1 MSVDKL
7 LRTTAKDGGSV
18 DHAGAI
24 IDNLDIW
31 TSAIKAKSAS
41 GRGSSNKL
49 ELYGINKLRELIF
62 ELAIRGKLV
71 SPEVTDIPVNDL
83 LVTIEE
89 EKAQLVKSKEIKKPK
104 KLPAI
109 QNDEVPFDVPEG
121 WQWVRLGVLGN
132 IFNGN
137 SVNAKLK
144 EEKYTGLAQGLPF
157 IATKDVSYGFDELDY
172 DNGVLIPNGEPKFK
186 VAKAGAVLVCAEGG
200 SAGKKCGITNKDIC
214 FGNKLFA
221 NQLYGNISPRY
232 ILSCYLSPTFYKM
245 FSESMTGIIGGIS
258 AAKFSELLIPLPP
271 LSYQNRLVSKIDELM
286 LLCDQLESQTES
298 SIEAHKTLV
307 ETLLA
312 TLTNAKDADE
322 LNESWQRISEHFD
335 TLFNTEDSI
344 DQLKQTIL
352 QLAVMGK
359 LVKQDP
365 NDEPASALLERIA
378 EEKEQLIKDKKIKK
392 QKALPTLSNK
402 DAPYNVPSSWQF
414 TYLQDLCSL
423 ITDGTHQTPKYTDS
437 GRPFISAQCVK
448 PFRFMPEKCRYV
460 SEEHYQDYIKNRKP
474 EFGDVLLARVGA
486 GIGEAAVIDQ
496 SLEFAIYVST
506 GLLKPF
512 KTAILPDYLAIWLN
526 SPIGRGYSEKNTLG
540 KGVSQG
546 NLNLSLIRQFV
557 VSIPPINEQ
566 KKIIEKANQLNSI
579 CDELKLKLEKSQT
592 TQNYLADSISPS
604 LVN

>member
-1 MSVDKL
+1 MSVE
-7 LRTTAKDGGSV
+7 SV
-18 DHAGAI
+18 I
-24 IDNLDIW
+24 TENLDIW
-31 TSAIKAKSAS
+31 TSAIKTKSAS

-49 ELYGINKLRELIF
+49 ELYGIKKLRELIF

-83 LVTIEE
+83 LRTIEE

-157 IATKDVSYGFDELDY
+157 IATKDVGYGFEQLDY
-172 DNGVLIPNGEPKFK
+172 DNGVLIPSGEPKFK

-258 AAKFSELLIPLPP
+258 AAKFSELMIPLPP

-286 LLCDQLESQTES
+286 LLCDQLESETES
-298 SIEAHKTLV
+298 SIDAHKTLV

-312 TLTNAKDADE
+312 MLTNAKDADE

-335 TLFNTEDSI
+335 TLFTTEDSI
-344 DQLKQTIL
+344 DQLKQSIL

-392 QKALPTLSNK
+392 PKATEAILDEEVEFELPSKWSLVK
-402 DAPYNVPSSWQF
+402 C
-414 TYLQDLCSL
+414 QDVCLK
-423 ITDGTHQTPKYTDS
+423 ITDGEHSTPRRTETGHYLLSARNVTNEGIKLSDVDYVPTSEFERIRKRCDPNIGDILISCSGSVGRVAIVDADNKYS
-437 GRPFISAQCVK
+437 MVRSAAMIRPEPSLSVEYLALLLRSPYLQRQIKKRSKQSAQANLFLGAISSLTFAIPPK
-448 PFRFMPEKCRYV
+448 NEQIKIAEKV
-460 SEEHYQDYIKNRKP
+460 DE
-474 EFGDVLLARVGA
+474 LLA
-486 GIGEAAVIDQ
+486 ICN
-496 SLEFAIYVST
+496 
-506 GLLKPF
+506 LLKF
-512 KTAILPDYLAIWLN
+512 QI
-526 SPIGRGYSEKNTLG
+526 SEAQAT
-540 KGVSQG
+540 QI
-546 NLNLSLIRQFV
+546 NLS
-557 VSIPPINEQ
+557 
-566 KKIIEKANQLNSI
+566 
-579 CDELKLKLEKSQT
+579 
-592 TQNYLADSISPS
+592 DSISSS

>member
-1 MSVDKL
+1 MSVE
-7 LRTTAKDGGSV
+7 SV
-18 DHAGAI
+18 I
-24 IDNLDIW
+24 TENLDIW
-31 TSAIKAKSAS
+31 TSAIKTKSAS

-49 ELYGINKLRELIF
+49 ELYGIKKLRELIF

-83 LVTIEE
+83 LRTIEE

-157 IATKDVSYGFDELDY
+157 IATKDVGYGFEQLDY
-172 DNGVLIPNGEPKFK
+172 DNGVLIPSGEPKFK

-258 AAKFSELLIPLPP
+258 AAKFSELMIPLPP

-286 LLCDQLESQTES
+286 LLCDQLESKAES
-298 SIEAHKTLV
+298 SIEAHKTMV

-322 LNESWQRISEHFD
+322 LNESWQRVSEHFD
-335 TLFNTEDSI
+335 TLFTTEDSI
-344 DQLKQTIL
+344 EQLKQTIL

-365 NDEPASALLERIA
+365 NDEPASALLERITQ
-378 EEKEQLIKDKKIKK
+378 EKEQLIKDKKIKK
-392 QKALPTLSNK
+392 QKALLPISEDEKPFELPVGWEWSRIGNASLRTDYGLSDKSSENIDGVPVLAMGQIQEGK
-402 DAPYNVPSSWQF
+402 VILDVQKMVPSDVESLPELYLESRDLLYNRTNSAELVGKTGIYEGTDSSY
-414 TYLQDLCSL
+414 TYASYLIRIRTLKDSL
-423 ITDGTHQTPKYTDS
+423 LPEFLNLNMQTPIFRKTQIV
-437 GRPFISAQCVK
+437 PHLKQQCGQANVNGTIMK
-448 PFRFMPEKCRYV
+448 NMVVAIAPEAEMKRV
-460 SEEHYQDYIKNRKP
+460 DYK
-474 EFGDVLLARVGA
+474 
-486 GIGEAAVIDQ
+486 
-496 SLEFAIYVST
+496 
-506 GLLKPF
+506 LKQ
-512 KTAILPDYLAIWLN
+512 L
-526 SPIGRGYSEKNTLG
+526 
-540 KGVSQG
+540 
-546 NLNLSLIRQFV
+546 LSL
-557 VSIPPINEQ
+557 
-566 KKIIEKANQLNSI
+566 
-579 CDELKLKLEKSQT
+579 CDELKLKLQAAKS
-592 TQNYLADSISPS
+592 TQAFLADSISLS
-604 LVN
+604 LVS

>member
-1 MSVDKL
+1 MSVE
-7 LRTTAKDGGSV
+7 SV
-18 DHAGAI
+18 I
-24 IDNLDIW
+24 TENLDIW
-31 TSAIKAKSAS
+31 TSAIKTKSAS

-49 ELYGINKLRELIF
+49 ELYGIKKLRELIF

-83 LVTIEE
+83 LHTIEK

-157 IATKDVSYGFDELDY
+157 IATKDVGYGFEQLDY
-172 DNGVLIPNGEPKFK
+172 DNGVLIPSGEPKFK

-258 AAKFSELLIPLPP
+258 AAKFSELMIPLPP
-271 LSYQNRLVSKIDELM
+271 LSYQNRLVSKIDDLM
-286 LLCDQLESQTES
+286 LLCDQLESETES
-298 SIEAHKTLV
+298 SIKAHKTLV

-335 TLFNTEDSI
+335 TLFTTEDSI

-359 LVKQDP
+359 LIPWKRNVQTSELKKFLSFGPRNGFSPKESPIATEYKVLKLGATSYGSLDLTETKYI
-365 NDEPASALLERIA
+365 DLDVTASSHLWLKAGDILIQRGNSANFVGSNVLIYSDVEKTIYPDLMMKIRTNEALLPEYLSLWLSSPQTRNYMWERMTGTSGTMPKISKKVV
-378 EEKEQLIKDKKIKK
+378 ESIPIHVPELSTQRIVVSKVNQLMALCAQLK
-392 QKALPTLSNK
+392 QKLGTFNGTQRVYSDIVGENILS
-402 DAPYNVPSSWQF
+402 S
-414 TYLQDLCSL
+414 
-423 ITDGTHQTPKYTDS
+423 
-437 GRPFISAQCVK
+437 
-448 PFRFMPEKCRYV
+448 
-460 SEEHYQDYIKNRKP
+460 
-474 EFGDVLLARVGA
+474 
-486 GIGEAAVIDQ
+486 
-496 SLEFAIYVST
+496 
-506 GLLKPF
+506 
-512 KTAILPDYLAIWLN
+512 
-526 SPIGRGYSEKNTLG
+526 
-540 KGVSQG
+540 
-546 NLNLSLIRQFV
+546 
-557 VSIPPINEQ
+557 
-566 KKIIEKANQLNSI
+566 
-579 CDELKLKLEKSQT
+579 
-592 TQNYLADSISPS
+592 
-604 LVN
+604 

>member
-1 MSVDKL
+1 MSVE
-7 LRTTAKDGGSV
+7 SV
-18 DHAGAI
+18 I
-24 IDNLDIW
+24 TENLDIW
-31 TSAIKAKSAS
+31 TSAIKTKSAS

-49 ELYGINKLRELIF
+49 ELYGIKKLRELIL
-62 ELAIRGKLV
+62 ELAVRGKL
-71 SPEVTDIPVNDL
+71 IPQDPSEQPAFEL
-83 LVTIEE
+83 LQKIEA
-89 EKAQLVKSKEIKKPK
+89 EKLQLIAAKKIKKSKNLSSLEEAEI
-104 KLPAI
+104 
-109 QNDEVPFDVPEG
+109 PFQIPSS
-121 WQWVRLGVLGN
+121 WKWVRLGDIGYTQTGGTPKKSNPEHYGNDIPFIKPADIDEKGVNYNNIGLSKLGAGELGRVATIN
-132 IFNGN
+132 SILMVCIGTIGKCQIIDRDCSFNQQIN
-137 SVNAKLK
+137 SVTP
-144 EEKYTGLAQGLPF
+144 Y
-157 IATKDVSYGFDELDY
+157 
-172 DNGVLIPNGEPKFK
+172 
-186 VAKAGAVLVCAEGG
+186 
-200 SAGKKCGITNKDIC
+200 
-214 FGNKLFA
+214 
-221 NQLYGNISPRY
+221 
-232 ILSCYLSPTFYKM
+232 M
-245 FSESMTGIIGGIS
+245 
-258 AAKFSELLIPLPP
+258 SELGEYLFQSLRSSFFCKLAWDMSSATTIAILNKGKWESLPVPLPP
-271 LSYQNRLVSKIDELM
+271 MAEQKKIVAKVDELM
-286 LLCDQLESQTES
+286 ALCDQLESQTES

-307 ETLLA
+307 KTLLA

-335 TLFNTEDSI
+335 TLFTTEDSI

-378 EEKEQLIKDKKIKK
+378 EETEQLIKDKKIKK

-414 TYLQDLCSL
+414 AYLQDLCSL

-496 SLEFAIYVST
+496 NLEFAIYVST

-557 VSIPPINEQ
+557 VSIPPISEQ

>member
-1 MSVDKL
+1 MSVE
-7 LRTTAKDGGSV
+7 SV
-18 DHAGAI
+18 I
-24 IDNLDIW
+24 TENLDIW
-31 TSAIKAKSAS
+31 TSAIKTKSAS

-49 ELYGINKLRELIF
+49 ELYGIKKLRELIF

-109 QNDEVPFDVPEG
+109 QNDEAPFDVPEG

-232 ILSCYLSPTFYKM
+232 ILACYLSPTFYKM

-286 LLCDQLESQTES
+286 LVCDQLESQTES

-312 TLTNAKDADE
+312 TLTSAKDADE
-322 LNESWQRISEHFD
+322 LFESWQRISEHFD
-335 TLFNTEDSI
+335 TLFTTEDSI

-359 LVKQDP
+359 LVKEDP

-378 EEKEQLIKDKKIKK
+378 EEKEHLIKDKKIKK
-392 QKALPTLSNK
+392 QKALPPVEEEEVLIELPLHWECCRVNDISVVLDPNPSHRYPSYENGTVPLLSTREFQGESGWK
-402 DAPYNVPSSWQF
+402 VTDAKLVPQEFFEFQSE
-414 TYLQDLCSL
+414 LCRFNERD
-423 ITDGTHQTPKYTDS
+423 IVFARK
-437 GRPFISAQCVK
+437 GRL
-448 PFRFMPEKCRYV
+448 
-460 SEEHYQDYIKNRKP
+460 
-474 EFGDVLLARVGA
+474 GLARKLPN
-486 GIGEAAVIDQ
+486 
-496 SLEFAIYVST
+496 LEKFTFSHTVFIIKAFSDINE
-506 GLLKPF
+506 
-512 KTAILPDYLAIWLN
+512 DYLLLFLRREQFIKDLLIAMN
-526 SPIGRGYSEKNTLG
+526 SNVGVPTLG
-540 KGVSQG
+540 KSK
-546 NLNLSLIRQFV
+546 LEMMTFP
-557 VSIPPINEQ
+557 IPPLNEQ
-566 KKIIEKANQLNSI
+566 KRIVNKVEKLLSI
-579 CDELKLKLEKSQT
+579 CDNLNSKLREAKSIQT
-592 TQNYLADSISPS
+592 NLANTISSS

>member
-1 MSVDKL
+1 MSVE
-7 LRTTAKDGGSV
+7 SV
-18 DHAGAI
+18 I
-24 IDNLDIW
+24 TENLDIW
-31 TSAIKAKSAS
+31 TSAIKTKSAS

-71 SPEVTDIPVNDL
+71 APEVTDIPVNDL

-104 KLPAI
+104 KLPVI

-172 DNGVLIPNGEPKFK
+172 DNGFLIPHGEPKFK

-200 SAGKKCGITNKDIC
+200 SAGKKCGITDKDIC

-286 LLCDQLESQTES
+286 TLCDKLESQTES
-298 SIEAHKTLV
+298 SVEAHKILV

-312 TLTNAKDADE
+312 TLTNAKDTDE
-322 LNESWQRISEHFD
+322 LNKSWQRISEHFD
-335 TLFNTEDSI
+335 TLFTTEDSI

-352 QLAVMGK
+352 QLAVIGK

-365 NDEPASALLERIA
+365 NDKPVSILLDRIVK
-378 EEKEQLIKDKKIKK
+378 EKAQLIKDKQIRR
-392 QKALPTLSNK
+392 QKALLPISE
-402 DAPYNVPSSWQF
+402 DE
-414 TYLQDLCSL
+414 
-423 ITDGTHQTPKYTDS
+423 
-437 GRPFISAQCVK
+437 RPFELPQGWSYA
-448 PFRFMPEKCRYV
+448 RV
-460 SEEHYQDYIKNRKP
+460 SEVISPQREISY
-474 EFGDVLLARVGA
+474 
-486 GIGEAAVIDQ
+486 GII
-496 SLEFAIYVST
+496 
-506 GLLKPF
+506 
-512 KTAILPDYLAIWLN
+512 
-526 SPIGRGYSEKNTLG
+526 
-540 KGVSQG
+540 
-546 NLNLSLIRQFV
+546 
-557 VSIPPINEQ
+557 
-566 KKIIEKANQLNSI
+566 
-579 CDELKLKLEKSQT
+579 KLEKEPEKGGIPTLRCSDVKSRNIDLSGVRNVTETVEEPYKRTRLQGGEVLVNIRGTLGGVALVSENLIGYNIAREVAMLPIHKDIIGMHLVNIIASPYFWEMIESNLKGIAYKGLNLNSLRDFVIPLPPAEEQERITRKVEHLFMICEKLKSKLANVQT
-592 TQNYLADSISPS
+592 TKKQLADSISSS

>member
-1 MSVDKL
+1 MSVENVI
-7 LRTTAKDGGSV
+7 TE
-18 DHAGAI
+18 
-24 IDNLDIW
+24 NLDIW
-31 TSAIKAKSAS
+31 TSAIKTKSAS

-49 ELYGINKLRELIF
+49 ELYGIKKLRELIF

-83 LVTIEE
+83 LRTIED

-137 SVNAKLK
+137 SVNVKLK

-157 IATKDVSYGFDELDY
+157 IATKDIGYGFEQLDY
-172 DNGVLIPNGEPKFK
+172 DNGVLIPSGEPKFK

-258 AAKFSELLIPLPP
+258 AVKFSELMIPLPP
-271 LSYQNRLVSKIDELM
+271 LSYQNRLVSKINELM
-286 LLCDQLESQTES
+286 LLCDQLESEAES

-322 LNESWQRISEHFD
+322 LNESWQRVSEHFE
-335 TLFNTEDSI
+335 TLFTTEDSI

-365 NDEPASALLERIA
+365 NDKPVSVLLDRIVK
-378 EEKEQLIKDKKIKK
+378 EKAQLIKDKQIRK
-392 QKALPTLSNK
+392 QKALLPISE
-402 DAPYNVPSSWQF
+402 DE
-414 TYLQDLCSL
+414 
-423 ITDGTHQTPKYTDS
+423 
-437 GRPFISAQCVK
+437 RPFELPQGWSYA
-448 PFRFMPEKCRYV
+448 RV
-460 SEEHYQDYIKNRKP
+460 SEVISPQREISY
-474 EFGDVLLARVGA
+474 
-486 GIGEAAVIDQ
+486 GII
-496 SLEFAIYVST
+496 
-506 GLLKPF
+506 
-512 KTAILPDYLAIWLN
+512 
-526 SPIGRGYSEKNTLG
+526 
-540 KGVSQG
+540 
-546 NLNLSLIRQFV
+546 
-557 VSIPPINEQ
+557 
-566 KKIIEKANQLNSI
+566 
-579 CDELKLKLEKSQT
+579 KLEKEPEKGGIPTLRCSDVKSRNIDLSGVRNVTETVEEPYKRTRLQGGEVLVNIRGTLGGVALVSENLIGYNIAREVAMLPIHKDIIGMHLVNIIASPYFWEMIESNLKGIAYKGLNLNSLRDFVIPLPPAEEQERITRKVEHLFMICEKLKSKLANDQT
-592 TQNYLADSISPS
+592 TKKQLADSISSS
-604 LVN
+604 LVS